1 MNLIRFSSL
10 LGLLAAGMSFPQNPA
25 VAAEVRFENIRSLDG
40 LLPRKT
46 EFYEVAPEVKLKG
59 AYYQFKVKSG
69 HGTYEVESIRN
80 LLKVCHEI
88 KVMEQYKATDAGG
101 EVWKGFSGSLKN
113 LGTGAKAI
121 VTNPNRARKAIGR
134 SFSKAGRSIGRLFK
148 RKKDDDAKSST
159 GQDRDEAAGGS
170 YYGKTARIF
179 AYDLKLDVY
188 TENPYARELMHAAAK
203 REALGKLVISSAM
216 LAVPVPG
223 LYVTLYGALTPDS
236 IDGKTEIFI
245 RDHLP
250 SELRFQLNRNYVR
263 DNGLD
268 KRKDAKQI
276 AAYDKFLKNPNFSPR
291 EIAYLA
297 NHLVKMKAAENLS
310 GAIAQLGAIH
320 TVAEAMFIAGQ
331 YELLNALNK
340 RHSKITKLVPLGSKI
355 GAVNE
360 AGDFVMT
367 SSFDVA
373 GNSSE
378 LESLS
383 KQILEAKQAN
393 HAGGAKLY
401 TIGAPSP
408 KFTSASQRSGLVI
421 IGNLLQR
428 PEFTAPKS
436 GSE

>member
-1 MNLIRFSSL
+1 MNPIRFFSL
-10 LGLLAAGMSFPQNPA
+10 SGLLAAGVVFTQSPA
-25 VAAEVRFENIRSLDG
+25 DAADVRFENIHSLEG
-40 LLPRKT
+40 LLPRQT
-46 EFYEVAPEVKLKG
+46 EFYEVDPKVKLNG

-88 KVMEQYKATDAGG
+88 GVMERYKATDEGG

-134 SFSKAGRSIGRLFK
+134 SLSKAGRSIGRLFK
-148 RKKDDDAKSST
+148 RKKDDEAKSST

-203 REALGKLVISSAM
+203 REAMGKLVISGAM

-250 SELRFQLNRNYVR
+250 SELRFQLNRNYLR
-263 DNGLD
+263 SHGLD
-268 KRKDAKQI
+268 KRKDARQI

-297 NHLVKMKAAENLS
+297 NQLEQMKSAKNKS
-310 GAIAQLGAIH
+310 GAIAQLGDID
-320 TVAEAMFIAGQ
+320 TVADAMFIAGQ
-331 YELLNALNK
+331 YELLNSLNK
-340 RHSKITKLVPLGSKI
+340 RDSKITKLVPIGAKI

-367 SSFDVA
+367 SSYDAA
-373 GNSSE
+373 GNSSDMRALRKE
-378 LESLS
+378 
-383 KQILEAKQAN
+383 ILKAKRAN
-393 HAGGAKLY
+393 HAGLAKLY
-401 TIGAPSP
+401 TIGAPDP
-408 KFTSASQRSGLVI
+408 KFAAASQNAGLII
-421 IGNLLQR
+421 IGDLLGR

-436 GSE
+436 GSR